1 MVTLKLMQM
10 AHGGPAIG
18 RYQGK
23 VFFVPYA
30 LPGETVAVEVEISK
44 KGWARTRLVEVIEPS
59 PERVS
64 PPCPHFGPEACGGC
78 QWQHIRYPAQLAY
91 KTDVVRDQL
100 ARLGGLTDVLVRPTR
115 AVGEPWSY
123 RNHVQLHPSSG
134 GLGYVAADGQ
144 RVEPI
149 NTCPIMHPLVAE
161 LLDELD
167 IDIEGLERL
176 SLRAGVNTGQQM
188 VIFETIDDESF
199 ELMVDRPV
207 SCVLMQGNGTPVVL
221 VGNDHLFERVAGHE
235 YRVSA
240 GSFFQVNTP
249 GAEALVDTV
258 ASYLSPHPYET
269 LLDLYCGV
277 GLFSLALAPRVA
289 QVIAVEAHPAAVAD
303 ARFNVEAA
311 GLDNVRVI
319 EGDVADILI
328 TLDEP
333 VHAAIADPP
342 RSGCGPEVAAR
353 LAALGPRR
361 LVYVAYD
368 PATLARDA
376 KTLAAAGYRLVE
388 VQPLDLFPQTYHI
401 ESVGLFV
408 RNRLKSG
415 AGSGGLAH
423 RSPLGKSP
431 PHDFSDSL

>member
-1 MVTLKLMQM
+1 MVTLKLSQM
-10 AHGGPAIG
+10 AHGGSALG

-30 LPGETVAVEVEISK
+30 LPGETVSVEVEASK
-44 KGWARTRLVEVIEPS
+44 KGWARTHLVEVIDPS
-59 PERVS
+59 PERTA
-64 PPCPHFGPEACGGC
+64 PACPHFGPEACGGC

-100 ARLGGLTDVLVRPTR
+100 ARLGGLTNVLVHPTR

-123 RNHVQLHPSSG
+123 RNHVQLHASPG

-161 LLDELD
+161 LFAELD
-167 IDIEGLERL
+167 VEIEELERL

-188 VIFETIDDESF
+188 VIFETSEDEPF

-207 SCVLMQGNGTPVVL
+207 SCVLIQRDGTPVVL
-221 VGNDHLFERVAGHE
+221 VGNDHLFEQVAGQE

-249 GAEALVDTV
+249 GAEALVDAV
-258 ASYLSPHPYET
+258 LSYLSPRPYET

-277 GLFSLALAPRVA
+277 GLFSLVLAARVA
-289 QVIAVEAHPAAVAD
+289 QVLAVEANPAAVDD
-303 ARFNVEAA
+303 ARFNVESA

-319 EGDVADILI
+319 AGDVADILVA
-328 TLDEP
+328 LDEP
-333 VHAAIADPP
+333 VHATIVDPP
-342 RSGCGPEVAAR
+342 RSGCGHEVVIR
-353 LAALGPRR
+353 LAALGPKR
-361 LVYVAYD
+361 LVYVACD

-376 KTLAAAGYRLVE
+376 KTFATAGYQLVE

-408 RNRLKSG
+408 RG
-415 AGSGGLAH
+415 APA
-423 RSPLGKSP
+423 
-431 PHDFSDSL
+431 

>member
-1 MVTLKLMQM
+1 MVTLKLTQM
-10 AHGGPAIG
+10 AHGGSAIG

-30 LPGETVAVEVEISK
+30 LPGETVAVEVETSK
-44 KGWARTRLVEVIEPS
+44 KGWARTHLVEVIEPS
-59 PERVS
+59 PERTA
-64 PPCPHFGPEACGGC
+64 PACPHFGPEACGGC
-78 QWQHIRYPAQLAY
+78 QWQHIRYSAQLAY
-91 KTDVVRDQL
+91 KTDVVHDQL
-100 ARLGGLTDVLVRPTR
+100 ARLGGLTDVVVRPTH

-123 RNHVQLHPSSG
+123 RNHVQLHAAPG

-149 NTCPIMHPLVAE
+149 NTCPIMHSLVAE
-161 LLDELD
+161 LFDELD

-188 VIFETIDDESF
+188 VIFETIGDEPF

-221 VGNDHLFERVAGHE
+221 VGNDHLFEQVAEQE

-249 GAEALVDTV
+249 GAEALVGTV
-258 ASYLSPHPYET
+258 ASYLSCHPHET

-277 GLFSLALAPRVA
+277 GLFSLALAAEVA
-289 QVIAVEAHPAAVAD
+289 QVIAVEAQPAAAAD
-303 ARFNVEAA
+303 ARFNVESA

-319 EGDVADILI
+319 EGDVAKTLAA
-328 TLDEP
+328 LDEP
-333 VHAAIADPP
+333 VHLVIVDPP
-342 RSGCGPEVAAR
+342 RSGCGLEVVAR
-353 LAALGPRR
+353 LASLGPRR
-361 LVYVAYD
+361 LVYVACD

-376 KTLAAAGYRLVE
+376 KTFAATGYHLVE
-388 VQPLDLFPQTYHI
+388 IQPLDLFPQTYHI

-408 RNRLKSG
+408 RG
-415 AGSGGLAH
+415 APA
-423 RSPLGKSP
+423 
-431 PHDFSDSL
+431 